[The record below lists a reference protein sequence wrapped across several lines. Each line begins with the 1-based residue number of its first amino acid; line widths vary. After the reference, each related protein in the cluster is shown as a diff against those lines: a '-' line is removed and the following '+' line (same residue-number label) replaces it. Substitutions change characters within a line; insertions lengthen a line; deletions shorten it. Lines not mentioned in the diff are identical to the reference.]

1 LSAGQGVLRRQRI
14 RPRRRRA
21 GEGDGRQGV
30 PHPGGV
36 PAGRDGGVAAAG
48 SGQGD
53 GAVPEVR
60 AARAPELPGARVQLG
75 AMMAREPTGRAMDSE
90 DFGGLLRSARQRKGL
105 TIADLSRATKIKE
118 SQLERLE
125 AAALDALPAEVF
137 VVGFIKA
144 YAREVG
150 IDGAEALRRYS
161 HALPKPQIIET
172 ALIEQPEAPPVQ

>member
-1 LSAGQGVLRRQRI
+1 
-14 RPRRRRA
+14 
-21 GEGDGRQGV
+21 
-30 PHPGGV
+30 
-36 PAGRDGGVAAAG
+36 
-48 SGQGD
+48 
-53 GAVPEVR
+53 
-60 AARAPELPGARVQLG
+60 
-75 AMMAREPTGRAMDSE
+75 MDSE

-150 IDGAEALRRYS
+150 IDGAEALRRYRN
-161 HALPKPQIIET
+161 ALPKPQIIET
-172 ALIEQPEAPPVQ
+172 ALIEQPEAPPVQGGKRMGVALVVFLILIVATLTLSLLLRHANPGGGLS

>member
-1 LSAGQGVLRRQRI
+1 
-14 RPRRRRA
+14 
-21 GEGDGRQGV
+21 
-30 PHPGGV
+30 
-36 PAGRDGGVAAAG
+36 
-48 SGQGD
+48 
-53 GAVPEVR
+53 
-60 AARAPELPGARVQLG
+60 
-75 AMMAREPTGRAMDSE
+75 MTGRAMESE

-150 IDGAEALRRYS
+150 IDSSEALTRYRA
-161 HALPKPQIIET
+161 ALPKPQIIET
-172 ALIEQPEAPPVQ
+172 ALIEQPEAPSVQGGKRLGVALVVFLILIVATLTLSLLLRHANPGGGLS